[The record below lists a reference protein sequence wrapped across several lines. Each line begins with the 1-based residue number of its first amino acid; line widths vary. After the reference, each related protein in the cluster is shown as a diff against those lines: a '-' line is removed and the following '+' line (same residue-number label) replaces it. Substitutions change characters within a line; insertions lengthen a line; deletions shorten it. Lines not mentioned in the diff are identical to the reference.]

1 MYSGYPKDLIAIV
14 CCPQDGKPLHASLES
29 SVDRVF
35 NGEAKCTGCGISYQI
50 REGILRLLPGQ
61 RPLDT
66 LVRDEQQ
73 ARDDRATRYEA
84 HFDEWEN
91 AEELSALLADP
102 EQFRSKTIL
111 DLACGTGRLTRPVAA
126 LAAATVAADMSEVS
140 LRVLASQV
148 PNGIKI
154 GLIWG
159 DAVQLRF
166 APESFDAV
174 LSTQLM
180 QSIPGRENRV
190 QLLRAAHSSLKPSG
204 TLLLTLYYYSLLRR
218 ILKRKQEGF
227 HAGGIFYH
235 RFTIAEI
242 LAELSHGFQIV
253 QTRCLQPDRRV
264 LARLGS
270 TGAWARKGIQNRVLA
285 RLVGQLLFIRAQ
297 KSMELPS
304 LGEPLRAPGEA
315 FAPAVGRTGGAPP

>member
-1 MYSGYPKDLIAIV
+1 MYSGYPRDLIAIV
-14 CCPQDGKPLHASLES
+14 YCPRDGKPLHASLES
-29 SVDRVF
+29 SVDQLF
-35 NGEAKCTGCGISYQI
+35 HGEVRCAGCGISYQI

-73 ARDDRATRYEA
+73 ARDERATRYEA

-111 DLACGTGRLTRPVAA
+111 DLACGTGRLTRTLAA
-126 LAAATVAADMSEVS
+126 LAAVTLAADMSEES
-140 LRVLASQV
+140 LRVLASQI
-148 PNGIKI
+148 PSGIKI

-166 APESFDAV
+166 APESFDAI
-174 LSTQLM
+174 LSTQLLEH
-180 QSIPGRENRV
+180 IPGREKRV
-190 QLLRAAHSSLKPSG
+190 QFLRAAHSSLKTSG
-204 TLLLTLYYYSLLRR
+204 TFFLTAYYYSLLRR

-235 RFTIAEI
+235 RFTVSEIRAELGGGFEI
-242 LAELSHGFQIV
+242 LIA
-253 QTRCLQPDRRV
+253 RPLQPDRRV
-264 LARLGS
+264 LSKLPWPNSWMR
-270 TGAWARKGIQNRVLA
+270 TGVRHRVLA
-285 RLVGQLLFIRAQ
+285 RVVGQLLFVRARKRADQ
-297 KSMELPS
+297 NS
-304 LGEPLRAPGEA
+304 LSRESSDMA
-315 FAPAVGRTGGAPP
+315 